1 MPLLPPPK
9 VTKIERTLIYIC
21 LQILYELIGGQ
32 ILTKAELLAL
42 RSLFS
47 EHVISKLTKEG
58 FSIPDMIEKDVAT
71 TLQQVQYILK
81 NVGESTTCDQLKE
94 ELYSSMVTHF
104 ACIIILWSI
113 ASQVLY
119 RYLFLIYVHN

>member
-1 MPLLPPPK
+1 MHTYVSLATFLGRNFPLPLNA
-9 VTKIERTLIYIC
+9 VYNIYIN
-21 LQILYELIGGQ
+21 LIGGQ
-32 ILTKAELLAL
+32 ILTRAELLAL

-58 FSIPDMIEKDVAT
+58 FSIPDIIEKDVAT

-94 ELYSSMVTHF
+94 ELYSSMVTNL
-104 ACIIILWSI
+104 ACKIILYI
-113 ASQVLY
+113 V
-119 RYLFLIYVHN
+119 RRLFLTHLEMHE